1 MEPVTVLR
9 LEPHRR
15 LPADES
21 QLVSRTGSCF
31 DRSDVL
37 CSCGA
42 GPMRGGRLDAPPKCL
57 HLRLS
62 WYWSV
67 KVPALSR
74 HFGICTFLFVCTSAR
89 NYMSC
94 RVLADAQKIKIDDV

>member
-62 WYWSV
+62 WYWSFV
-67 KVPALSR
+67 RSCLYALQ
-74 HFGICTFLFVCTSAR
+74 HAIT
-89 NYMSC
+89 C